1 MFSAVEKVVPH
12 SPGVLDFA
20 FVLVNSV
27 VNLPDKWGELSFL
40 RGGGG
45 VWVGWGYSNCRRTV
59 INPAYQNFLGGGVPY
74 TKPPKR
80 HLQNFPTQKN
90 SRLTKFEPKKSLDHP
105 RHLKSGIPSLG
116 L

>member
-45 VWVGWGYSNCRRTV
+45 SV
-59 INPAYQNFLGGGVPY
+59 GGVGVF
-74 TKPPKR
+74 K
-80 HLQNFPTQKN
+80 LQKN
-90 SRLTKFEPKKSLDHP
+90 CNQSCFSKFF
-105 RHLKSGIPSLG
+105 
-116 L
+116 

>member
-40 RGGGG
+40 RGGGSVGG
-45 VWVGWGYSNCRRTV
+45 VGVFKLQKNC
-59 INPAYQNFLGGGVPY
+59 NQSCFSKFFGGGVTY

-105 RHLKSGIPSLG
+105 RHLKSGVPSLG

>member
-27 VNLPDKWGELSFL
+27 VNLPDKWGELSF
-40 RGGGG
+40 
-45 VWVGWGYSNCRRTV
+45 Y
-59 INPAYQNFLGGGVPY
+59 AYQNFFWGGVTY

-80 HLQNFPTQKN
+80 HLQNFPTLKN
-90 SRLTKFEPKKSLDHP
+90 SRLTKFKPKKSLDHP
-105 RHLKSGIPSLG
+105 RHLKSGVPSLG

>member
-27 VNLPDKWGELSFL
+27 VNLPDKWGELTFL

-45 VWVGWGYSNCRRTV
+45 GWVGWGYSNCRRTV
-59 INPAYQNFLGGGVPY
+59 INPAYQKFFGGGVTY

-90 SRLTKFEPKKSLDHP
+90 SRLRKFEPKKSLDHP
-105 RHLKSGIPSLG
+105 RHLKSGVPSLG

>member
-27 VNLPDKWGELSFL
+27 VNLPDKWGELSF
-40 RGGGG
+40 
-45 VWVGWGYSNCRRTV
+45 Y
-59 INPAYQNFLGGGVPY
+59 AYQNFFGGGVTY

-80 HLQNFPTQKN
+80 HLQNFPTQKKLQIN
-90 SRLTKFEPKKSLDHP
+90 KVRTQKIFGSSTSLEIRSTLSGAVAIACPKDTL
-105 RHLKSGIPSLG
+105 
-116 L
+116 

>member
-1 MFSAVEKVVPH
+1 MFSAVEKVVPY

-40 RGGGG
+40 RGGG

-59 INPAYQNFLGGGVPY
+59 INPAYQKFFGGGVPY

-90 SRLTKFEPKKSLDHP
+90 SKKFEPKKSLDHP
-105 RHLKSGIPSLG
+105 RHLKSGVPSLG